1 MHPTGRGVR
10 AAQRRDRK
18 HVIEMPVGEHDRHRL
33 EPVLHD
39 QLGDTISGIHTWI
52 DDHALLASS
61 GGNQVAVGLPRPG
74 GKRGYEHTFET
85 IGTIGQ
91 D

>member
-10 AAQRRDRK
+10 AAQRRYRK
-18 HVIEMPVGEHDRHRL
+18 HVIEMPVGEHDSHRL
-33 EPVLHD
+33 EPVLDD
-39 QLGDTISGIHTWI
+39 QLSDTISGIHTRI
-52 DDHALLASS
+52 DDHTLLADS